1 MFALG
6 RQGRNLANRLFQ
18 RNEVK
23 LTNVMAEKTGHA
35 AKGTWVGMGLEE
47 RTIEGHLVGIEADA
61 RPRLFQA
68 VLQVFFAGDE
78 VERTSLAFVGQ
89 DEVDERVE
97 GIFLLLS
104 SDLGNGLA
112 GELL

>member
-6 RQGRNLANRLFQ
+6 WQRCNLANRLFQ

-23 LTNVMAEKTGHA
+23 LTNVMAEKTRHA
-35 AKGTWVGMGLEE
+35 AKGTCVGMGLEE

-78 VERTSLAFVGQ
+78 VERASLAFVRQ

-97 GIFLLLS
+97 GIFFLLGGN
-104 SDLGNGLA
+104 LG
-112 GELL
+112 